1 VKLGSAWMLVAGASF
16 ATMGLLV
23 KRCVPYFSADE
34 LVFYRSLF
42 GLILVGALPLYQGC
56 TLKTRYWSMHLMR
69 SLCGLASLWL
79 FFFTLAR
86 VPLATAVTLN
96 YTSPLFFAFLLTVL
110 GREPVAR
117 SLLFSLG
124 TGFIGVLLVLQ
135 PHVASSEWL
144 SGCTGLLSGL
154 TAGISYLYVRHLG
167 QVGEPEWRIVFYFS
181 GLSTLVLGAVV
192 LLKPHHPLTFSH
204 PGLLVS
210 LGAVATLGQWA
221 MARAYRT
228 GKSLLVANFAFS
240 TVLFSCILGAVFL
253 NEKLDAHTWWGI
265 LAVILAGIMSTMIIR
280 RHNEAQL
287 HQNRS

>member
-1 VKLGSAWMLVAGASF
+1 MKLGSAWMLVAGASF

-23 KRCVPYFSADE
+23 KLCAPYFSADE

-42 GLILVGALPLYQGC
+42 GLIMVGALPLNQGY
-56 TLKTRYWSMHLMR
+56 TLKTRYWPMHLMR
-69 SLCGLASLWL
+69 SLCGLASIWL
-79 FFFTLAR
+79 LFFTLAR
-86 VPLATAVTLN
+86 IPLATAVTLN

-124 TGFIGVLLVLQ
+124 TGFVGILLVLQ
-135 PHVASSEWL
+135 PQVASSEWL
-144 SGCTGLLSGL
+144 SGFTGLLSGL
-154 TAGISYLYVRHLG
+154 TAGISYLYVRNLG
-167 QVGEPEWRIVFYFS
+167 QVGEPEWRSVFYFS
-181 GLSTLVLGAVV
+181 GLSTLVLGVVV
-192 LLKPHHPLTFSH
+192 LLKTHHALTFPH
-204 PGLLVS
+204 LGLLVS

-240 TVLFSCILGAVFL
+240 TVVFSCILGAVFL
-253 NEKLDAHTWWGI
+253 KEKLDAHTWWGI
-265 LAVILAGIMSTMIIR
+265 LAVTLAGLVSTMIVR
-280 RHNEAQL
+280 RHNKTQL